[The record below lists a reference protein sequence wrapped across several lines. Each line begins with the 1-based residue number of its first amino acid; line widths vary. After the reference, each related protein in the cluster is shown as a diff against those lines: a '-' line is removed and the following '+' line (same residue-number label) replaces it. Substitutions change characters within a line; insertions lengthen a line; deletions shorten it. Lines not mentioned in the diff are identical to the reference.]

1 MKRAAGPAIEHACS
15 CGDLRAADEGAHVM
29 IRVCVVGPGAIGGTV
44 AAWLAQAPGLEATLC
59 ARTPFETLV
68 LDAPGGRI
76 EARVPVLTDPADVRP
91 ADWALVCTKAYDVEG
106 AAAWL
111 QRAAGPATR
120 VAILQNG
127 VEHVERFEPFAA
139 RERLLPA
146 VVSIPAER
154 TAPGRI
160 LQRSD
165 GAIVVP
171 AGADGDSFVRLFA
184 HCPIAVSTTADFLT
198 AAWEKLAL
206 NCTGAV
212 NALVL
217 KPNGVVNEPGVAGI
231 MRALMEECIA
241 VGRAEGARL
250 DDELAERVLEGC
262 RNGPPESVNSMHADR
277 LAGRPMEVDAR
288 NGVIVRL
295 GEKHGIATPL
305 NALLA
310 TLLKAAC

>member
-1 MKRAAGPAIEHACS
+1 MTSVA
-15 CGDLRAADEGAHVM
+15 L
-29 IRVCVVGPGAIGGTV
+29 VGPGAIGGTV
-44 AAWLAQAPGLEATLC
+44 AGWLSREPRLELVLC
-59 ARTPFETLV
+59 ARTGFRTLV
-68 LDAPGGRI
+68 LDHPQGRI
-76 EARVPVLTDPADVRP
+76 ESDVPVLTDPAEAKA
-91 ADWALVCTKAYDVEG
+91 ADWVLVCTKAYDVAG

-111 QRAAGPATR
+111 ECLVGPETR

-127 VEHVERFEPFAA
+127 VEHVERFAPFVPA
-139 RERLLPA
+139 ERLLPA
-146 VVSIPAER
+146 VVNIPAER

-160 LQRSD
+160 LQRRN

-171 AGADGDSFVRLFA
+171 AGADGDAFVRLFA
-184 HCPIAVSTTADFLT
+184 HCPIEASTTGDFLT
-198 AAWEKLAL
+198 AAWEKLTL

-217 KPNGVVNEPGVAGI
+217 KPNGVVHERGIEEI

-241 VGRAEGARL
+241 VGRAAGAL
-250 DDELAERVLEGC
+250 LADDLPERVLEGC
-262 RNGPPESVNSMHADR
+262 RSGPADSVNSMHADR

-295 GEKHGIATPL
+295 GARHGIPAPL

-310 TLLKAAC
+310 VLLTAAQG